1 MVKLFLYSKFW
12 TVIFLQ
18 FLCNFEAEIFV
29 QNFVLYSSKFSCLGR
44 IRKSYFLRIR
54 RCLLLAKLTWLASL
68 PCPAMTCGRWSRPS
82 WRMLGHSCWRAGQPP
97 PTHSGRPPGKRV
109 QLIIFPDPER
119 ILRNPASGCR
129 TFSKHVSPTGVF
141 QRRKDVD
148 LKIIPILQ
156 YIVGSWV
163 HFCGFCFKTRS
174 KSIKCF

>member
-1 MVKLFLYSKFW
+1 
-12 TVIFLQ
+12 
-18 FLCNFEAEIFV
+18 
-29 QNFVLYSSKFSCLGR
+29 
-44 IRKSYFLRIR
+44 
-54 RCLLLAKLTWLASL
+54 
-68 PCPAMTCGRWSRPS
+68 MTCGRWSRPS

-156 YIVGSWV
+156 YIVFSSVLKDLCCIMQKKTPEDNFLNRKLRIVSIRLFVFPWLGLYLGLYPLRAWWSERWRPPS
-163 HFCGFCFKTRS
+163 GRLTRS
-174 KSIKCF
+174 SGRRRRSTTCPEAAPSSSPSSF